1 MTQELPEPTD
11 RQLQAAKKLLA
22 GTRDLPED
30 NIRQNLGRLL
40 DAMGIE
46 NVLTYRTRRGPADV
60 YLPRRRIFI
69 ETKCVGRADNSGN
82 RQTNENNET
91 PLEQLSRYIHAEI
104 ESELEMLE
112 FASEEEQTLR
122 WVGILTD
129 GKIWHAWEYKHELE
143 AEPRG
148 LFPPFRPNDEKH
160 LIFRLLG
167 LLKSDPIGKPWIPK
181 NTKEIFEGYLMRLH
195 KIHQNITGATQQ
207 ATETKYKLW
216 HDMLRTS
223 SMAPDNEH
231 KAQSLFVAHSFLVAI
246 ARGVIYALANP
257 AAEPEPEIVLRDG
270 FVAWIVET
278 TAGLKW
284 AADLQNDI
292 SSYEWRRRKG
302 DVLRPIYEEFIDDED
317 RKVFGE
323 YYTPDWLAELLVE
336 EILDEDWCNCS
347 AAQALESRERGD
359 ALEKVGVLDPAC
371 GSGTF
376 LYHAVQRLMRCDVLS
391 ETTLPAPRKAEV
403 IACLVWGLDVHPV
416 AVEIA
421 RATVLRALPAIP
433 PDAEAAVGVYQGDAL
448 MARRQS
454 GSDMFTDTETSLRFE
469 TPKGWQVYIPRSFAK
484 NKAFAGNIRRLV
496 QAAQDKKPLPR
507 DILMSIPDE
516 DRRSL
521 EECHEKFQFI
531 IESEG
536 NSVWAWYVSNIT
548 APLRLS
554 ERKVNRIVAN
564 PPWVK
569 MAEIQVDER
578 KSVLEAFSKQIGLWD
593 GGKQAPHHDIAQL
606 FVKRGR
612 ELYLA
617 DTKHDPAAWIVKRTA
632 IQGGHWQSFREW
644 HKKIGKQI
652 IDLEHVKP
660 FGGGD
665 ARKSCVLM
673 DNRACKR
680 AVHTKGKIL
689 VASYSDPKQKLEPHM
704 TWEEASTRLRF
715 ALAPKKAKYKESGYA
730 RGKKGAPFRQGATL
744 VPKVLLVLDR
754 VEKAKG
760 NPDHVHVVTVPS
772 NKHPWDKIQPQKGR
786 IPAGWVRPILTS
798 NDIVPF
804 AVLPNPTRAMLP
816 INSKGNLEELP
827 GDLNDFWA
835 KMDELYEE
843 HMSGGTNTPETLLKR
858 LDYRKELRR
867 QLPLSREHSRSV
879 VLYPTS
885 ADIMRAVRT
894 DQATT
899 IVSHSLYHW
908 TAPSEDEAAYLVAV
922 LNAPCLTQT
931 FVDCRPSGR
940 HLNLYPWRR
949 VPIPRYDGQ
958 RPEHKELAELAE
970 KAEAEVENWLSDPE
984 NIKGLGQVGI
994 SMRVRRL
1001 LGESEIF
1008 QNIDVTVRKIIPQKH
1023 ISKKH

>member
-1 MTQELPEPTD
+1 MTQELFEPTKQ
-11 RQLQAAKKLLA
+11 QLQAARKLLA
-22 GTRDLPED
+22 GNKSLPED

-40 DAMGIE
+40 DAMDIE
-46 NVLTYRTRRGPADV
+46 NVLTYRTREGPADI
-60 YLPRRRIFI
+60 YLPRRRVFI
-69 ETKCVGRADNSGN
+69 ETKSVGGADNA
-82 RQTNENNET
+82 RKKQANENNET
-91 PLEQLSRYIHAEI
+91 PLEQLGRYVRAEI
-104 ESELEMLE
+104 ETELEMLE
-112 FASEEEQTLR
+112 FASEEERTRQ

-129 GKIWHAWEYKHELE
+129 GKIWHAWRYEHKSG

-148 LFPPFRPNDEKH
+148 IISPFRPNDERH
-160 LIFRLLG
+160 LIFRLQG
-167 LLKSDPIGKPWIPK
+167 LLAGDPVGKPWIPR
-181 NTKEIFEGYLMRLH
+181 NTKDIFEGYLPRLH
-195 KIHQNITGATQQ
+195 KIHQDITGPTQQ

-223 SMAPDNEH
+223 SMAPDNKH

-246 ARGVIYALANP
+246 ARGVIYTLANP
-257 AAEPEPEIVLRDG
+257 NAAPEPETVLRDG

-278 TAGLKW
+278 TAGRKW
-284 AADLQNDI
+284 ATELQNDI
-292 SSYEWRRRKG
+292 SGYEWRRRKG

-323 YYTPDWLAELLVE
+323 YYTPDWLAQFLVE
-336 EILDEDWCNCS
+336 EVLDEDWCNRS
-347 AAQALESRERGD
+347 AAQALETRERGD
-359 ALEKVGVLDPAC
+359 ALEKIGVLDPAC

-376 LYHAVQRLMRCDVLS
+376 LYHAVQKLMRCDVLS
-391 ETTLPAPRKAEV
+391 ETTLPAPRKAEA
-403 IACLVWGLDVHPV
+403 IARLVWGLDVHPV

-421 RATVLRALPAIP
+421 RATVFRALPAVP
-433 PDAEAAVGVYQGDAL
+433 PDADAAVHVYQGDAL

-454 GSDMFTDTETSLRFE
+454 GNDMFTDTETSLRFE

-484 NKAFAGNIRRLV
+484 NRAFAGNIRRLV
-496 QAAQDKKPLPR
+496 QAAQDKTPLPR
-507 DILMSIPDE
+507 DILTSIPDE
-516 DRRSL
+516 EDRKAL

-569 MAEIQVDER
+569 MAEIQVKER

-606 FVKRGR
+606 FVKRCR

-617 DTKHDPAAWIVKRTA
+617 DAKHDPAAWIVKRTA

-644 HKKIGKQI
+644 HRKTGKQI
-652 IDLEHVKP
+652 IDLEHVRP

-673 DNRACKR
+673 DHRACER
-680 AVHTKGKIL
+680 AIRTRGKVL
-689 VASYSDPKQKLEPHM
+689 VASYRDPRRKLEPHM
-704 TWEEASTRLRF
+704 TWEEASPRLMF
-715 ALAPKKAKYKESGYA
+715 TVAPKKAAYKESDYA

-754 VEKAKG
+754 IEEAAGKPG
-760 NPDHVHVVTVPS
+760 HVHVVTTPS
-772 NKHPWDKIQPQKGR
+772 NKHPWDKIQPQRGM
-786 IPAGWVRPILTS
+786 IPAGWVRTILTS
-798 NDIVPF
+798 NDMIPF

-816 INSKGNLEELP
+816 VNSEGSLEELP
-827 GDLNDFWA
+827 GDLNNFWA
-835 KMDELYEE
+835 KMDELYRE
-843 HMSGGTNTPETLLKR
+843 HMSGGTNTPKTLLKR
-858 LDYRKELRR
+858 LDYRRELRR
-867 QLPLSREHSRSV
+867 QLPLSNERGRSV

-899 IVSHSLYHW
+899 IVSHSLFHW

-940 HLNLYPWRR
+940 HFNLYPWRR
-949 VPIPRYDGQ
+949 VPIPRYDAQ
-958 RPEHKELAELAE
+958 KPEHKELATLAK
-970 KAEAEVENWLSDPE
+970 KAETEVENWLSDLD
-984 NIKGLGQVGI
+984 NIKGLGQIGI
-994 SMRVRRL
+994 SMRVRKL
-1001 LGESEIF
+1001 LEESGISPD
-1008 QNIDVTVRKIIPQKH
+1008 IDAVVRKMLPRH
-1023 ISKKH
+1023 ASKKS